1 MTSTSNWFESQTGKC
16 FGANHEHSELLIGNI
31 HLRDADHSKR
41 NFPVTASMSAFLPGP
56 IAGTVL
62 DPANT

>member
-1 MTSTSNWFESQTGKC
+1 LSNVLWK
-16 FGANHEHSELLIGNI
+16 

-41 NFPVTASMSAFLPGP
+41 NIPVTASMSAFLPGP

-62 DPANT
+62 DPANTYKENKMVRVDGTTRI